1 MTNFHHSGAL
11 EELMPKKLISC
22 FVIVIALSILS
33 FAGEIQYPA
42 TVDSA
47 LVKADSNKAELEKVI
62 AHYRESGDTLKLQAA
77 YYLIGNM
84 DGHSYMVF
92 GLYDSAKVEYPFDV
106 MAYPNLDSLQISFD
120 SLASAHPS
128 LDFGKKQLTEDLR
141 VITADFLIKHI
152 DEAFMAWRDLPWAKS
167 LSYTDFCEY
176 VLPYRGSN
184 EPLEDWRQYFLDKY
198 ADLPSKMKDPSDRIE
213 ATKLINIDIKSYFT
227 FDSRYYYHPTDQGL
241 SEMLKNHLGR
251 CEDMTNLAIYA
262 MRANGLAVTSDYTP
276 YWANSGNNHAWNSI
290 LLADGRVVPFM
301 GAEAEPGEYH
311 LWNKL
316 AKVYRK
322 MYSQQPQNLIFQ
334 PRKQKKVP
342 AWLAGKSYIDVT
354 SDYVATSDVTINLT
368 EKAPDSVDIAYLCV
382 FNDGAW
388 RPIHWGRI
396 DGKKVTF
403 NAMGRDIA
411 YLPVYF
417 VKEDSI
423 TPAGN
428 PFILT
433 ATGEINEFPM
443 GACDTKAPVSLLST
457 TARADA
463 PSTDGIAKSS
473 LEKGKTYE
481 LFYWEDAWVSAGTAE
496 ATAEPLKFEAPPNTI
511 YWLVQ
516 KDSNHDER
524 IFTYDDGKQIW
535 W

>member
-1 MTNFHHSGAL
+1 ML
-11 EELMPKKLISC
+11 KLVVSFFAIIT
-22 FVIVIALSILS
+22 FLSSLA
-33 FAGEIQYPA
+33 FAGDITYPA
-42 TVDSA
+42 NVDSA
-47 LVKADSNKAELEKVI
+47 LVKADSNRVELEKVI
-62 AHYRESGDTLKLQAA
+62 SHYRDSGDSLKLQAA

-106 MAYPNLDSLQISFD
+106 MAYPNLDTLQISFD
-120 SLASAHPS
+120 SLAEKHPT
-128 LDFGKKQLTEDLR
+128 LDFGKKELTEDLQA
-141 VITADFLIKHI
+141 ITADFLIKQI
-152 DEAFMAWRDLPWAKS
+152 DLAFYAWREKPWAMNMTFS
-167 LSYTDFCEY
+167 DFCEY

-198 ADLPSKMKDPSDRIE
+198 VDLPSKMKDPTDRIE
-213 ATKLINIDIKSYFT
+213 ATKLINQDVKTYFT

-241 SEMLKNHLGR
+241 SEMLRNHLGR
-251 CEDMTNLAIYA
+251 CEDMTNIAIYA

-290 LLADGRVVPFM
+290 LTADGKVIPFM

-322 MYSQQPQNLIFQ
+322 MYSQQPENLIFQ

-354 SDYVATSDVTINLT
+354 TDYVKTSDVTVNLT

-388 RPIHWGRI
+388 RPIQWGRI
-396 DGKKVTF
+396 NGKQVTF
-403 NAMGRDIA
+403 STMGRDIA

-428 PFILT
+428 PFILHES
-433 ATGEINEFPM
+433 GEIYEFPM
-443 GACDTKAPVSLLST
+443 GACEAKVPISLIST

-463 PSTDGIAKSS
+463 PSTDGIMKSS
-473 LEKGKTYE
+473 LESGKTYE
-481 LFYWEDAWVSAGTAE
+481 LFFWEDGWISAGTAE
-496 ATAEPLKFEAPPNTI
+496 ATNEPLTFEVPPNTI
-511 YWLVQ
+511 YWLVK
-516 KDSNHDER
+516 KDSDHEER